1 MSPCPRVPIFLSS
14 HFLSWQIDGIKK
26 AEGTQ
31 AVIVENNQD
40 VHGVAVQIK
49 TDTISGS
56 GLSSLTVRFQSNG
69 NILEDLYISFKH
81 MTYEA
86 LSKSCHDQLQFP
98 TDFQNCSSKS
108 LDI

>member
-1 MSPCPRVPIFLSS
+1 M
-14 HFLSWQIDGIKK
+14 
-26 AEGTQ
+26 
-31 AVIVENNQD
+31 IVENNQD

-86 LSKSCHDQLQFP
+86 LIVEALTGKKTSFL
-98 TDFQNCSSKS
+98 
-108 LDI
+108 L